1 MTKEALIF
9 GKMRKIDLADDEKND
24 DVVRQIREELKEY
37 FTEEASFDMLPDGK
51 NIVLLLFLYDY
62 EGLDS
67 DNLPADANVTRFLT
81 GEGAVELAYPLVDTG
96 RNNMFN
102 EKYFKAIYLKNNK
115 AYGGDDLK
123 IINMTFTSTRML
135 VALEFVV

>member
-1 MTKEALIF
+1 MK
-9 GKMRKIDLADDEKND
+9 KND

-37 FTEEASFDMLPDGK
+37 FTEETSFDMLPDGK

-135 VALEFVV
+135 VALEFV